1 MPDAREFVADTEQFR
16 GELVAHCY
24 RMLGSLADAEDLVQD
39 TYLRAWRAYDRFEGR
54 SSVRSWLYRI
64 ATNVCLT
71 ALRGRGRRGLPSGFG
86 APEPDPNAPL
96 APAPPDLSWL
106 QPIPT
111 SLVDPAAAD
120 PGAIVAAREGVR
132 LALVASLQYLPPRQ
146 RAVLILRDV
155 LAFSAAEV
163 AELLDTSSTAVKSTL
178 QRARARLH
186 ELSPTADDVTEP
198 AEPELRAVLERY
210 ITAFENADTAA
221 LQQLLRADAILE
233 GTPSPTWFAGR
244 RTCIPYLRDRVL
256 GSPGDWR
263 LVPTSANAQPGAVGY
278 YRDAAGEYRAFGVVV
293 LTVTS
298 AGIARITVFGDPAL
312 VTVFGH
318 PPTLTPV
325 ARRV

>member
-96 APAPPDLSWL
+96 APAPRDLSWL

-132 LALVASLQYLPPRQ
+132 LA
-146 RAVLILRDV
+146 
-155 LAFSAAEV
+155 
-163 AELLDTSSTAVKSTL
+163 
-178 QRARARLH
+178 
-186 ELSPTADDVTEP
+186 
-198 AEPELRAVLERY
+198 
-210 ITAFENADTAA
+210 
-221 LQQLLRADAILE
+221 
-233 GTPSPTWFAGR
+233 
-244 RTCIPYLRDRVL
+244 
-256 GSPGDWR
+256 
-263 LVPTSANAQPGAVGY
+263 
-278 YRDAAGEYRAFGVVV
+278 
-293 LTVTS
+293 
-298 AGIARITVFGDPAL
+298 
-312 VTVFGH
+312 
-318 PPTLTPV
+318 
-325 ARRV
+325 

>member
-1 MPDAREFVADTEQFR
+1 
-16 GELVAHCY
+16 VAHCY

-39 TYLRAWRAYDRFEGR
+39 TYLRAWRGYDRFEGR

-71 ALRGRGRRGLPSGFG
+71 ALRGRARRALPAGVG

-96 APAPPDLSWL
+96 AAAPSDLLWL

-111 SLVDPAAAD
+111 SMVDPAGPVAAD
-120 PGAIVAAREGVR
+120 PGVIVAARESVR

-178 QRARARLH
+178 QRARTRLH

-210 ITAFENADTAA
+210 ISAFENADTAA

-263 LVPTSANAQPGAVGY
+263 LVPTSANAQPAAVGY

-298 AGIARITVFGDPAL
+298 AGIARITVFGDPGL
-312 VTVFGH
+312 VAVFGH
-318 PPTLTPV
+318 PPTLPSV

>member
-71 ALRGRGRRGLPSGFG
+71 ALRGRGRRALPSGVG

-96 APAPPDLSWL
+96 APAPRDLSWL

-210 ITAFENADTAA
+210 ITAF
-221 LQQLLRADAILE
+221 
-233 GTPSPTWFAGR
+233 
-244 RTCIPYLRDRVL
+244 
-256 GSPGDWR
+256 
-263 LVPTSANAQPGAVGY
+263 
-278 YRDAAGEYRAFGVVV
+278 
-293 LTVTS
+293 
-298 AGIARITVFGDPAL
+298 
-312 VTVFGH
+312 
-318 PPTLTPV
+318 
-325 ARRV
+325 